1 MNAQTIIVLVLVL
14 AFLCAAAGVVLMF
27 LPTGIVA
34 DKMEAELTEAQT
46 DLTEAEI
53 DRLRE
58 QIALK
63 EAEGDL
69 LIDQAVADMLNELKK
84 DSQMIRRMLALGS
97 VRQLVFGIVLGWAS
111 LLSVEGVVFLVWWR
125 QHVQKNTETA

>member
-111 LLSVEGVVFLVWWR
+111 LLSVEGVVFLVWR